1 MTRSIIAS
9 IDICK
14 MFPKVSAIQMIV
26 VLTNNQYI
34 MSNAWMQPFLA
45 PSKITS
51 CDLER
56 NYFNIVFL

>member
-9 IDICK
+9 IDISK

-34 MSNAWMQPFLA
+34 MSNAWMQPFLT
-45 PSKITS
+45 PSKKIS
-51 CDLER
+51 CDLE
-56 NYFNIVFL
+56 